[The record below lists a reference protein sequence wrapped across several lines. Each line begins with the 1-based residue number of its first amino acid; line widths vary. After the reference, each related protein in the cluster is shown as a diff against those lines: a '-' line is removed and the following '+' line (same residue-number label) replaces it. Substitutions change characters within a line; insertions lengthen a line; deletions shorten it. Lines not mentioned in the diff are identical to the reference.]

1 MSLVMVVFNQN
12 CRAPVG
18 AIVLYYLCC
27 IVRVGST
34 LAAPTVFSTSRHTPT
49 VGVSFE
55 DEESKPSRQ
64 AGHTAAGEVA
74 RPLAVTS
81 TSSPRSSVSTSVDVH
96 SYGSSD
102 QQTSPFV
109 AASSNEASLD
119 AVTSELHA
127 AHASHRLSTSQAAPL
142 RWTASNASGDPLGA
156 CLLQDRA
163 SPINIVPHSAVPV
176 DSSIRLQYGV
186 WARGCLQRAPL
197 GSDGRGGVDMH
208 FQGKQ
213 GGSIQVGHQLDDHDT
228 YVLRSVRV
236 RAPSEHSFLGV
247 RLPVEVQLW
256 HEPTLEQDLGDL
268 RREHEAVS
276 ANLSAVEASLGAWRT
291 ELERLGAADE
301 PAPHGN
307 GTRTFPDTQTV
318 EAWMAAVRGR
328 SDSAGAA
335 LLEEARRLHGQMRE
349 VERRAVQIAAAL
361 KRPGASRQAVLS
373 VFFRAGDEPHPE
385 ASAFLRWL
393 ATEAEAGAT
402 ATATPPAGGG
412 GPQQEAEG
420 RRHVDLEAEGRFE
433 FARVPYAKGKDVG
446 GVHKAFSYEGSFV
459 EPPCMP
465 VVRWFL
471 VSEPLVALR
480 EDILR
485 IVNVT
490 QQPARQ
496 GSDKCEGVDCM
507 AGDILGD
514 DVWMDGLIRDVP
526 RRQPALPQRTIH
538 TVVLSIE
545 PFKKSG
551 ARLSSD
557 TVSNLPWG
565 YIQFY
570 CGAFLV
576 CSIVML
582 CTTCLLCSQNCCDK

>member
-1 MSLVMVVFNQN
+1 M
-12 CRAPVG
+12 
-18 AIVLYYLCC
+18 
-27 IVRVGST
+27 
-34 LAAPTVFSTSRHTPT
+34 
-49 VGVSFE
+49 
-55 DEESKPSRQ
+55 
-64 AGHTAAGEVA
+64 
-74 RPLAVTS
+74 TS
-81 TSSPRSSVSTSVDVH
+81 TST
-96 SYGSSD
+96 
-102 QQTSPFV
+102 
-109 AASSNEASLD
+109 
-119 AVTSELHA
+119 
-127 AHASHRLSTSQAAPL
+127 AAPVSEY
-142 RWTASNASGDPLGA
+142 RGSASFNASGDSLGA
-156 CLLQDRA
+156 CLTQDRA
-163 SPINIVPHSAVPV
+163 SPINIVPPSAVPV

-186 WARGCLQRAPL
+186 WGRDSLQRVA
-197 GSDGRGGVDMH
+197 GSRGRGVDLH
-208 FQGKQ
+208 FEGKR
-213 GGSIQVGHQLDDHDT
+213 GGSIQVGHQFDDHDA
-228 YVLRSVRV
+228 YILRSIRV

-256 HEPTLEQDLGDL
+256 HEPMLEQDLADL
-268 RREHEAVS
+268 RAEHQTVS
-276 ANLSAVEASLGAWRT
+276 SNLSAVQVSLDNWRT

-301 PAPHGN
+301 IN
-307 GTRTFPDTQTV
+307 RTFPNTKTV

-328 SDSAGAA
+328 SEVAGAA
-335 LLEEARRLHGQMRE
+335 LLDEARLLYGQMHE
-349 VERRAVQIAAAL
+349 VNRQAAGIAAAL
-361 KRPGASRQAVLS
+361 RRPGASRLAVLS
-373 VFFRAGDEPHPE
+373 VFFRAGDEAHPE

-393 ATEAEAGAT
+393 AR
-402 ATATPPAGGG
+402 
-412 GPQQEAEG
+412 EAEG
-420 RRHVDLEAEGRFE
+420 DVGEARSGRGAPNRMEAERGHVDLEAEGRFE

-465 VVRWFL
+465 VVRWFV

-480 EDILR
+480 EDILH

-490 QQPARQ
+490 QQFAMQ
-496 GSDKCEGVDCM
+496 GSSECQGAACSAGGV
-507 AGDILGD
+507 LGEP

-526 RRQPALPQRTIH
+526 RREPPLPQRTIR

-582 CTTCLLCSQNCCDK
+582 ITTCLLCSQNCCDK